1 MGCPRQVDGGQ
12 MFVLESESPSLVRT
26 IRWPGSLP
34 WTLTGLTEG
43 GGGQNTAP
51 IRVGVW

>member
-26 IRWPGSLP
+26 IRWPGSLRV
-34 WTLTGLTEG
+34 L
-43 GGGQNTAP
+43 TAP